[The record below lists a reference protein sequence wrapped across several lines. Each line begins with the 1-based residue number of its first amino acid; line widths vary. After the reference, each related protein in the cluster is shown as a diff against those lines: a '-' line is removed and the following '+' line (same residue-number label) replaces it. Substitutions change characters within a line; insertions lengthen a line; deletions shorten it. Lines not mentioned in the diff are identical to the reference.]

1 MGVRLKRMRGSGLR
15 CDTGHS
21 FIHSRFS
28 FWSNEA
34 SREPKVLLEEFV
46 SSSGSIHLKRVRA
59 ITPETHSSTAPP
71 TSVTPRSL
79 GHFPRLPYHFLS
91 VLSRSLKLFLRALN
105 CCLFWGNSLRVY
117 RQSIKLEGSELY
129 CLLTQKKNNV

>member
-1 MGVRLKRMRGSGLR
+1 MRGSGVR

-46 SSSGSIHLKRVRA
+46 SSSGSVHLKRVRA
-59 ITPETHSSTAPP
+59 ITPETHSSTATFSPIIGCAADLSYPSFAGTLP
-71 TSVTPRSL
+71 TVTVPLFIRSVSFTQTLSSYSKLLLVL
-79 GHFPRLPYHFLS
+79 GEQLAC
-91 VLSRSLKLFLRALN
+91 V
-105 CCLFWGNSLRVY
+105 
-117 RQSIKLEGSELY
+117 
-129 CLLTQKKNNV
+129 